1 MDRTRGRPTGNPVA
15 GRAAVG
21 APPSPVPA
29 LVPEPALVPMS
40 AGSA

>member
-21 APPSPVPA
+21 APLLSSMPA
-29 LVPEPALVPMS
+29 LVPVS
-40 AGSA
+40 AGA